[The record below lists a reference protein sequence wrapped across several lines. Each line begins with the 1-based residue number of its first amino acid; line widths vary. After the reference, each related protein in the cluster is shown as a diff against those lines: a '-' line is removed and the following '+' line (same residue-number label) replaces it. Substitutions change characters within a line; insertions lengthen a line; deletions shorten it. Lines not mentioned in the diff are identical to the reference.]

1 MEGERMRRSRKP
13 IIARLYYPSGLLAS
27 RNGISLAPPKDWQ
40 ILSHAQ
46 PITNDLASFSS
57 Y

>member
-1 MEGERMRRSRKP
+1 MEGERMRMSRKP

-27 RNGISLAPPKDWQ
+27 RNGISLAPPEDWQ